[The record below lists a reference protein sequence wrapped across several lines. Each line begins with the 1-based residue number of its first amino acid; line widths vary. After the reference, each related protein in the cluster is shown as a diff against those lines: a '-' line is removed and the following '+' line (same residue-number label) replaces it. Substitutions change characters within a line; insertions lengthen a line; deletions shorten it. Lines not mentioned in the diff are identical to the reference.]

1 MNISIK
7 GLGVT
12 INDKE
17 IVRNIDIDLQ
27 NKEFVGLIGP
37 NGSGKSTILKT
48 VYRSLKKTRG
58 NIYFDGIDL
67 ENVKLIESAR
77 KLGVMKQISQL
88 AFDFKVIDLVLLGR
102 TPYKQQMEL
111 DNADDYGLAR
121 RALAQVGMS
130 TFEERNYNDL
140 SGGEQQRVMMARV
153 LAGQPKTLLLDEL
166 TNHLDVY
173 YQFHLLNVVKNLQ
186 VEVLAVMHDLN
197 MAARYCDKIYCLADG
212 EIIAYGKTEDV
223 LTSALIEKVFRIQ
236 ASIIKSGDGKIQVI
250 YNKIVN

>member
-1 MNISIK
+1 M
-7 GLGVT
+7 
-12 INDKE
+12 
-17 IVRNIDIDLQ
+17 
-27 NKEFVGLIGP
+27 
-37 NGSGKSTILKT
+37 
-48 VYRSLKKTRG
+48 
-58 NIYFDGIDL
+58 
-67 ENVKLIESAR
+67 
-77 KLGVMKQISQL
+77 
-88 AFDFKVIDLVLLGR
+88 
-102 TPYKQQMEL
+102 
-111 DNADDYGLAR
+111 
-121 RALAQVGMS
+121 
-130 TFEERNYNDL
+130 
-140 SGGEQQRVMMARV
+140 
-153 LAGQPKTLLLDEL
+153 LLDEL

>member
-121 RALAQVGMS
+121 RALALVGMG